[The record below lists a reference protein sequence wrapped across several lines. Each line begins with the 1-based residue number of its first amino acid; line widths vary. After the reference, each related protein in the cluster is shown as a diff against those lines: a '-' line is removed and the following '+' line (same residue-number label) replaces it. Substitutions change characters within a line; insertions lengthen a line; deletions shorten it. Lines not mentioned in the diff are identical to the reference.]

1 LLLQLRL
8 LLGRMLRMK
17 ITQSQLRRIIKEEL
31 NNVLQ
36 EDDRAS
42 ALKKIQAI
50 VDSGEVPKE
59 KNAFMQAIAN
69 MGDQF
74 KKLRGKGWRL
84 PKTEFGKLLGLSS
97 SEESEWKF
105 WRKALKYSDRDL
117 AKKIENMDD
126 LEVLYYMIQTGDGPV
141 DLKSKRAAR
150 RAADAKE
157 VEDLQRQAAEEEERR
172 YNSPSARRQRA
183 KDEEAAFSS
192 YIRNRPENVKRREMR
207 AKGYIE
213 DPLNPGEY
221 ITSGDLYRRDQS
233 RKDDIEDREYRA
245 AMREALR
252 EGNAE
257 EFKTQLLN
265 IIRSGK

>member
-1 LLLQLRL
+1 
-8 LLGRMLRMK
+8 MK

-31 NNVLQ
+31 DNVLQ
-36 EDDRAS
+36 EDAIE
-42 ALKKIQAI
+42 KVQAI

-59 KNAFMQAIAN
+59 KNAFMQTIAN
-69 MGDQF
+69 MGRKVQ
-74 KKLRGKGWRL
+74 KLRGKEWMMAQ
-84 PKTEFGKLLGLSS
+84 TEFGKLLGLRSG
-97 SEESEWKF
+97 EEHQWKG
-105 WRKALKYSDRDL
+105 WRRGLKNRDPDL
-117 AKKIENMDD
+117 HKKTKNMDD
-126 LEVLYYMIQTGDGPV
+126 LEVLYYMVQTGDGPV

-221 ITSGDLYRRDQS
+221 ISSADSSARYRSRRDAI
-233 RKDDIEDREYRA
+233 DDKNYRA